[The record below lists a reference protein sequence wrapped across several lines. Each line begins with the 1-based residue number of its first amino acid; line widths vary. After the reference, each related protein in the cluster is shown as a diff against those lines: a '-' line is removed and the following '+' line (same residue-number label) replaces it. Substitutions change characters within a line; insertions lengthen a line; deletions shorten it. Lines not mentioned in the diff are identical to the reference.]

1 MIFNFFKKKINNSN
15 SWENQFRIALGAY
28 WGLSAEDSKNLNEF
42 NGKCTFDE
50 NKTIPVKI
58 RFPKNEKVYAVFHNL
73 NLIKYVRDG
82 RVSGAGI
89 TFRQKII
96 KGVYL
101 RAGTGRVSIQ
111 KSYQPVDTGS
121 LYITSIGIFF
131 DGDKQNIKLSW
142 DKIVKESITA
152 SQIELEKQN
161 GEPLIFSGD
170 INPKAAAVLKILP
183 ELDFIKN

>member
-1 MIFNFFKKKINNSN
+1 MKK
-15 SWENQFRIALGAY
+15 F
-28 WGLSAEDSKNLNEF
+28 
-42 NGKCTFDE
+42 
-50 NKTIPVKI
+50 
-58 RFPKNEKVYAVFHNL
+58 
-73 NLIKYVRDG
+73 KYVRDG

-101 RAGTGRVSIQ
+101 RAGTGRVSIP